1 MEVLNYTRLSRERLE
16 IIYQKKKRHP
26 LMDLF
31 LIVLSILT
39 VCVLCIVLVM
49 VYKRNIQPAGQIK
62 PAPTRTPTPTLTPEP
77 SDTPT
82 PIPTAL
88 PVSIASQSATLLNGS
103 SSGMLIPPK

>member
-1 MEVLNYTRLSRERLE
+1 MEVLNYTPLSREWLE

-49 VYKRNIQPAGQIK
+49 VHKRNIQPAGQIK

-82 PIPTAL
+82 PIPTAM

-103 SSGMLIPPK
+103 SSGTLIPPK